1 MKKLVLL
8 STLTVLAAFASA
20 QDCCSSMKGAAA
32 GDDAFMAEA
41 QRMAVMAE
49 GKKACCKST
58 EAVAVVKGEKGC
70 CNAKGEVAKFKV
82 FVAGKGY
89 QFFGCEASATKG
101 RATLAAK
108 GKAVG
113 QVQKVA
119 STVSMR

>member
-8 STLTVLAAFASA
+8 SALTVLAAFASA
-20 QDCCSSMKGAAA
+20 QDCCSTKGAAA

-41 QRMAVMAE
+41 QRMADAAE

-108 GKAVG
+108 GNAVG

-119 STVSMR
+119 STVTMR